1 MSTTRPLCHGTGV
14 NRSPVFASDIASVAV
29 HMVWGGGL
37 TLAAGVGKLDD
48 ALGLERICV
57 QHLPYLFWGGVGQSD
72 EWQANGRSIGGG
84 NGATAWGK
92 DGRGRG
98 KDERAGA
105 TRVNPDVE
113 EGTISKSH
121 MIFLIKKKVY
131 YRCG

>member
-1 MSTTRPLCHGTGV
+1 MPLGSV
-14 NRSPVFASDIASVAV
+14 NWMTLLDWSGSVCSIS
-29 HMVWGGGL
+29 H
-37 TLAAGVGKLDD
+37 
-48 ALGLERICV
+48 IF
-57 QHLPYLFWGGVGQSD
+57 FWGGVGQSD

-92 DGRGRG
+92 DGRGRR